1 MELGHYHLIRD
12 VKERMCHV
20 AGRYASEMER
30 RDDDLSIEDR
40 SYELPGGEIIEVKL
54 QKRITAAEVMFEPT
68 LVGVRHDEFGECS
81 GGIAELAYR
90 SIEKCDSDLKI

>member
-1 MELGHYHLIRD
+1 VDQGHYHLIRD
-12 VKERMCHV
+12 IKERMCHV

-68 LVGVRHDEFGECS
+68 LVGARHDEFGECS

>member
-1 MELGHYHLIRD
+1 MDSSHFHLIRD
-12 VKERMCHV
+12 VKEKMCHV

-54 QKRITAAEVMFEPT
+54 
-68 LVGVRHDEFGECS
+68 
-81 GGIAELAYR
+81 
-90 SIEKCDSDLKI
+90 